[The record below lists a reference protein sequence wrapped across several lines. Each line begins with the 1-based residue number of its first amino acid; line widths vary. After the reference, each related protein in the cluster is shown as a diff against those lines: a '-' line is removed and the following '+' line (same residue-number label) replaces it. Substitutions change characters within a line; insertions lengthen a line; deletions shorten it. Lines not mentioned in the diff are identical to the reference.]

1 MLCVFAI
8 RFLTEEHSGAR
19 RKVSAALLAV
29 LLMIGAVTPLEEF
42 RRGIYKVREAGTIF
56 LTADPFGTVLHPD
69 ADTDNFICRDVR
81 EHWFY
86 RYLAR

>member
-1 MLCVFAI
+1 
-8 RFLTEEHSGAR
+8 
-19 RKVSAALLAV
+19 
-29 LLMIGAVTPLEEF
+29 MIGAVTPLEEF
-42 RRGIYKVREAGTIF
+42 RRGIYKVRESGTIF